1 MLGLKYMKFEPSDY
15 VVLYKN
21 GKIKKQGQGLSF
33 WYYAPTASIAKIP
46 TVLMDENFMFD
57 EITMDYQMVTVQ
69 GSISYVIEDALSC
82 ASSVNFT
89 LHPKAKGYLDSPEE
103 KLSQKIRN
111 AVVVS
116 ANKTMSKLSLKE
128 VIRMREEIKYEI
140 LSDLKSAQELRQM
153 GLNILNLSLLAI
165 KPNAETA
172 RALEAQTREQILK
185 DADDAIYVR
194 RNSSIE
200 QERIVQENEYNTQI
214 AIEEKKREIEER
226 KLKAKQGLQKQQN
239 VLKEEQIN
247 ADVRLEEK
255 KKELMNLSA
264 ENMRI
269 QADAKAYELSAA
281 MKALEDTKQ
290 ETLQALASVGMD
302 SNRLIAA
309 AFQELAKKAASIGQ
323 LNVSPDLLRE
333 LMQ

>member
-1 MLGLKYMKFEPSDY
+1 MFGLRFMKFEPNNY
-15 VVLYKN
+15 VIVYKN
-21 GKIKKQGQGLSF
+21 GKIAKQGQGLNF
-33 WYYAPTASIAKIP
+33 WYYSPTGSIVKIP
-46 TVLMDENFMFD
+46 TDVMDEPFMF
-57 EITMDYQMVTVQ
+57 EENTFDYQPVTIQ
-69 GSISYVIEDALSC
+69 GNISYKIEDPLKTSTY
-82 ASSVNFT
+82 VNFT
-89 LHPKAKGYLDSPEE
+89 LTPKGRAYLDSPLES
-103 KLSQKIRN
+103 LSQKIKN

-116 ANKTMSKLSLKE
+116 ANKTISLLPLKQA
-128 VIRMREEIKYEI
+128 ITTREHIK
-140 LSDLKSAQELRQM
+140 D
-153 GLNILNLSLLAI
+153 NILLNLKANEELNQIGVTIVNLSILGI
-165 KPNAETA
+165 KPNTETA

-200 QERIVQENEYNTQI
+200 QERIVKENEYNTEI

-226 KLKAKQGLQKQQN
+226 KLKARQGLQKQQN
-239 VLKEEQIN
+239 LLKEEQIK
-247 ADVRLEEK
+247 ADIQLEER
-255 KKELMNLSA
+255 KKEWVSLSS
-264 ENMRI
+264 ENIKI

-302 SNRLIAA
+302 SNRLIAV
-309 AFQELAKKAASIGQ
+309 AFQELAKKAGSIGQ